1 MISIKQSSSVVWIQ
15 YGNLVRHLGVIA
27 VIIVTVMV
35 RVIIVTRVISMVTV
49 IGVVRIDV
57 IIVNQ

>member
-1 MISIKQSSSVVWIQ
+1 MIPIKQCRSIVWIQ
-15 YGNLVRHLGVIA
+15 DGNLVRHLRVIA

-49 IGVVRIDV
+49 IEWSELM
-57 IIVNQ
+57 

>member
-1 MISIKQSSSVVWIQ
+1 MISIKQCSSVVWIQ
-15 YGNLVRHLGVIA
+15 YGNLVRHLRVIA
-27 VIIVTVMV
+27 VFIVTVMV
-35 RVIIVTRVISMVTV
+35 RVIIVTLMISMVTV